1 VKGHTDFF
9 PFPFALCP
17 EKDPNLSESSKSS
30 LYFKKAEVY
39 SCYQNTNMFNNG
51 TNKIITIISTIL
63 VVVVIIIP
71 ALNGGGI

>member
-1 VKGHTDFF
+1 V
-9 PFPFALCP
+9 
-17 EKDPNLSESSKSS
+17 KDPVPTKSQKSS

-39 SCYQNTNMFNNG
+39 SCYQNTSMFNNG

-71 ALNGGGI
+71 VLNGGGI

>member
-1 VKGHTDFF
+1 
-9 PFPFALCP
+9 
-17 EKDPNLSESSKSS
+17 

-39 SCYQNTNMFNNG
+39 SCYQSTKMFNNG
-51 TNKIITIISTIL
+51 TNKIITIVNTIL

>member
-1 VKGHTDFF
+1 MYSHFSLLTKH
-9 PFPFALCP
+9 
-17 EKDPNLSESSKSS
+17 DPKPNETQKSS